1 MKTLYLLRH
10 AKSSWDHHGLS
21 DFERPLAPRGERA
34 APRVAR
40 YMKEEGL
47 IPAVVLCSTARRARE
62 TWALM
67 EDELGG
73 TAHVTFL
80 DSLYGAGP
88 GRMLEVARIHAED
101 RSPVMLVGHNPGME
115 ELAHA
120 LAGSGPEAELQTM
133 GHKYPTAA
141 VAVLDFD
148 VASWSDVAPGMGV
161 LRRFVRPRDLR

>member
-10 AKSSWDHHGLS
+10 AKSSWDHPGLS

-34 APRVAR
+34 APRLATF
-40 YMKEEGL
+40 MKEEDL

-67 EDELGG
+67 ENELGG
-73 TAHVTFL
+73 AAQVTFL

-88 GRMLEVARIHAED
+88 GRMLEAARIHAED

-115 ELAHA
+115 
-120 LAGSGPEAELQTM
+120 
-133 GHKYPTAA
+133 
-141 VAVLDFD
+141 
-148 VASWSDVAPGMGV
+148 
-161 LRRFVRPRDLR
+161 DLS